1 MIRTI
6 RHIPILGLILTLSAW
21 NCFAED
27 IPAFWRKTMTNDPST
42 NWYLSEAMKRLP
54 DADAEILRIYKLGG
68 IVGTMCEGA
77 KTNTAVGNL
86 FLKTSGYGKIT
97 GDRYRETAFLADER
111 FKYFDYQALAHLCAG
126 GDYMF
131 GPQGHLLPN
140 LITGNKGIPKF
151 SYDGRDPYIRL
162 PSISTVRHG

>member
-1 MIRTI
+1 MIRTVK
-6 RHIPILGLILTLSAW
+6 HISILGLMLTLSAW

-54 DADAEILRIYKLGG
+54 NADAEILRIYKLGG
-68 IVGTMCEGA
+68 IIGTMCKGA

-86 FLKTSGYGKIT
+86 FLKTSSYGKIT
-97 GDRYRETAFLADER
+97 GDKYREAAFLADDR
-111 FKYFDYQALAHLCAG
+111 FKLFDYRALAHLCAG

-131 GPQGHLLPN
+131 GAQGHLLPN
-140 LITGNKGIPKF
+140 LITGNKGIPNV
-151 SYDGRDPYIRL
+151 SYDPANPFIML
-162 PSISTVRHG
+162 PSISTAPHG